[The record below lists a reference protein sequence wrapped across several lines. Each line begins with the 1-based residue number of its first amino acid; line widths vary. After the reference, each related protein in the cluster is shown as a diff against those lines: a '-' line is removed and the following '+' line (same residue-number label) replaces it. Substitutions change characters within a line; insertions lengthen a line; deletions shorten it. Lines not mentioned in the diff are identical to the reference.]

1 VTKALRA
8 VALTTAL
15 TLAGFTA
22 TVGESLQQAETRS
35 TVAFTSTCWLTCIS
49 LNPPGVTHYKAFNVT
64 KEACCSGSALSC
76 PPGAIPNTSW
86 GEPAT
91 VCAPNVDR

>member
-8 VALTTAL
+8 LSLTAAL

-22 TVGESLQQAETRS
+22 TVGESA
-35 TVAFTSTCWLTCIS
+35 VAFTSTCWLTCIS
-49 LNPPGVTHYKAFNVT
+49 LNPPGVTNYKAFHVT
-64 KEACCSGSALSC
+64 KDACCSGSVLSC

-86 GEPAT
+86 GEPAA
-91 VCAPNVDR
+91 VCAPNMER